1 MKYEYTSIVL
11 GTSERSGID
20 NSDLN
25 PLNEY
30 YMEGWEFVD
39 SIPQVVSYGAGSVSG
54 NRFAPIVFT
63 LRKPISEKNLLPE

>member
-11 GTSERSGID
+11 GVSERSGID

-30 YMEGWEFVD
+30 YMEGWELVD
-39 SIPQVVSYGAGSVSG
+39 SAPQVVAYGAGSLSG
-54 NRFAPIVFT
+54 TKYAPIVFT
-63 LRKPISEKNLLPE
+63 LRKKLGEEYLLGE